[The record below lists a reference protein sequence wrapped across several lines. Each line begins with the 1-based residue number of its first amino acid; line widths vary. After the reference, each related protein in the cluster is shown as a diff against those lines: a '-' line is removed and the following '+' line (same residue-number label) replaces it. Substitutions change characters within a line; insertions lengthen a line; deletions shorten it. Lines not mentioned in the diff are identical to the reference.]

1 MNRRIDWLNSLVA
14 QHEATQQ
21 MLQGAESVVRGGTEG
36 IQAVALSAPEMLITV
51 ITSLVLVIRQQDEQ
65 YASLSE
71 QWLESLDAND
81 RLIKLIK
88 DAAK

>member
-21 MLQGAESVVRGGTEG
+21 MLQGAESVVCGGTVG

>member
-36 IQAVALSAPEMLITV
+36 IQAVALSEPEMLITV
-51 ITSLVLVIRQQDEQ
+51 ITSLVLVIRKQDEQ

-71 QWLESLDAND
+71 NWLDSLDRND
-81 RLIKLIK
+81 QLIKLIQ